1 MHGVH
6 LLCNGTNRIQFMLV
20 DSDTDESALD
30 VLIDADLLKKPGHSI
45 VEGEMHMVPLCHC
58 FKSMNV
64 LTRQASTRLRFRP
77 RTIIYKGQP
86 SNSRFLILPLRS
98 R

>member
-30 VLIDADLLKKPGHSI
+30 VLIDADLLKN
-45 VEGEMHMVPLCHC
+45 LDTA
-58 FKSMNV
+58 
-64 LTRQASTRLRFRP
+64 L
-77 RTIIYKGQP
+77 
-86 SNSRFLILPLRS
+86 
-98 R
+98 